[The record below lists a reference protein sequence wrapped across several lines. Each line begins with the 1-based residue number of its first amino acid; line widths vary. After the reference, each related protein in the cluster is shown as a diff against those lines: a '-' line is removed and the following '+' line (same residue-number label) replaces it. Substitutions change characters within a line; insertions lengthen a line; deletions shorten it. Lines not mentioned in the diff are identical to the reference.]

1 MARTK
6 KCRRVCCRPACRRFR
21 AQSGTRSVNIPLD
34 ELEAMRLVDLEHLEQ
49 GEASEKMGVSRG
61 TVQRLL
67 RAGREKLISALV
79 SGWHI
84 VIPDGDFGET
94 DFDGLLSHPVPI
106 RAVLGDSH
114 GSLLGQGCLQPGMVK
129 ATYGTGSSVM
139 MNIGKDPA
147 ASSHGLVTSIAWKRG
162 GTVDYV
168 LEGNLNYTGAV
179 ITWLKDNLGLVHA
192 CANRFRN
199 KGIEYDDLFSAGC
212 LGLVKAADGF
222 DESRGFAF
230 STYAVPAI
238 LGEMKRLFRDGG
250 AVKISRALKER
261 AREAAKLREEM
272 TAALSREP
280 TLRELAAK
288 MQVSE
293 YEMAQLVNLSM
304 PVASLTEL
312 HEENDRQI
320 DIPVESEEEEIQNKL
335 ALSEVLKILPE
346 NDRRLI
352 ELRYYKG
359 LTQTKTAEI
368 LGLSQVQVSRR
379 ERTILL
385 ELRRKLTG

>member
-1 MARTK
+1 M
-6 KCRRVCCRPACRRFR
+6 RRE
-21 AQSGTRSVNIPLD
+21 
-34 ELEAMRLVDLEHLEQ
+34 EL
-49 GEASEKMGVSRG
+49 
-61 TVQRLL
+61 
-67 RAGREKLISALV
+67 I
-79 SGWHI
+79 
-84 VIPDGDFGET
+84 
-94 DFDGLLSHPVPI
+94 
-106 RAVLGDSH
+106 
-114 GSLLGQGCLQPGMVK
+114 C
-129 ATYGTGSSVM
+129 
-139 MNIGKDPA
+139 
-147 ASSHGLVTSIAWKRG
+147 
-162 GTVDYV
+162 
-168 LEGNLNYTGAV
+168 
-179 ITWLKDNLGLVHA
+179 DNLGLVHA

-379 ERTILL
+379 ERTLLL

>member
-1 MARTK
+1 M
-6 KCRRVCCRPACRRFR
+6 RRE
-21 AQSGTRSVNIPLD
+21 
-34 ELEAMRLVDLEHLEQ
+34 EL
-49 GEASEKMGVSRG
+49 
-61 TVQRLL
+61 
-67 RAGREKLISALV
+67 I
-79 SGWHI
+79 
-84 VIPDGDFGET
+84 
-94 DFDGLLSHPVPI
+94 
-106 RAVLGDSH
+106 
-114 GSLLGQGCLQPGMVK
+114 C
-129 ATYGTGSSVM
+129 
-139 MNIGKDPA
+139 
-147 ASSHGLVTSIAWKRG
+147 
-162 GTVDYV
+162 
-168 LEGNLNYTGAV
+168 
-179 ITWLKDNLGLVHA
+179 DNLGLVHA

-250 AVKISRALKER
+250 AVKVSRALKER
-261 AREAAKLREEM
+261 AREVAKLREEM

-352 ELRYYKG
+352 ELRYYEG

>member
-1 MARTK
+1 M
-6 KCRRVCCRPACRRFR
+6 RRE
-21 AQSGTRSVNIPLD
+21 
-34 ELEAMRLVDLEHLEQ
+34 EL
-49 GEASEKMGVSRG
+49 
-61 TVQRLL
+61 
-67 RAGREKLISALV
+67 I
-79 SGWHI
+79 
-84 VIPDGDFGET
+84 
-94 DFDGLLSHPVPI
+94 
-106 RAVLGDSH
+106 
-114 GSLLGQGCLQPGMVK
+114 C
-129 ATYGTGSSVM
+129 
-139 MNIGKDPA
+139 
-147 ASSHGLVTSIAWKRG
+147 
-162 GTVDYV
+162 
-168 LEGNLNYTGAV
+168 
-179 ITWLKDNLGLVHA
+179 DNLGLVHA

-238 LGEMKRLFRDGG
+238 LGEMKRLFRDSG

-312 HEENDRQI
+312 H
-320 DIPVESEEEEIQNKL
+320 
-335 ALSEVLKILPE
+335 
-346 NDRRLI
+346 
-352 ELRYYKG
+352 
-359 LTQTKTAEI
+359 
-368 LGLSQVQVSRR
+368 
-379 ERTILL
+379 
-385 ELRRKLTG
+385 

>member
-1 MARTK
+1 M
-6 KCRRVCCRPACRRFR
+6 RRE
-21 AQSGTRSVNIPLD
+21 
-34 ELEAMRLVDLEHLEQ
+34 EL
-49 GEASEKMGVSRG
+49 
-61 TVQRLL
+61 
-67 RAGREKLISALV
+67 I
-79 SGWHI
+79 
-84 VIPDGDFGET
+84 
-94 DFDGLLSHPVPI
+94 
-106 RAVLGDSH
+106 
-114 GSLLGQGCLQPGMVK
+114 C
-129 ATYGTGSSVM
+129 
-139 MNIGKDPA
+139 
-147 ASSHGLVTSIAWKRG
+147 
-162 GTVDYV
+162 
-168 LEGNLNYTGAV
+168 
-179 ITWLKDNLGLVHA
+179 DNLGLVHA

-312 HEENDRQI
+312 HEENERQI

>member
-1 MARTK
+1 M
-6 KCRRVCCRPACRRFR
+6 RRE
-21 AQSGTRSVNIPLD
+21 
-34 ELEAMRLVDLEHLEQ
+34 EL
-49 GEASEKMGVSRG
+49 
-61 TVQRLL
+61 
-67 RAGREKLISALV
+67 I
-79 SGWHI
+79 
-84 VIPDGDFGET
+84 
-94 DFDGLLSHPVPI
+94 
-106 RAVLGDSH
+106 
-114 GSLLGQGCLQPGMVK
+114 C
-129 ATYGTGSSVM
+129 
-139 MNIGKDPA
+139 
-147 ASSHGLVTSIAWKRG
+147 
-162 GTVDYV
+162 
-168 LEGNLNYTGAV
+168 
-179 ITWLKDNLGLVHA
+179 DNLGLVHA

-238 LGEMKRLFRDGG
+238 LGEIKRLFRDGG
-250 AVKISRALKER
+250 AVKVSRALKER

-272 TAALSREP
+272 TASLSREP
-280 TLRELAAK
+280 TLREMAAQ

-293 YEMAQLVNLSM
+293 YEMAQLVNLSL

-335 ALSEVLKILPE
+335 ALVEVLKVLPE

-352 ELRYYKG
+352 ELRYYEG
-359 LTQTKTAEI
+359 LTQTKTAER

-385 ELRRKLTG
+385 ELRRRLTG

>member
-1 MARTK
+1 MHRE
-6 KCRRVCCRPACRRFR
+6 
-21 AQSGTRSVNIPLD
+21 
-34 ELEAMRLVDLEHLEQ
+34 EL
-49 GEASEKMGVSRG
+49 
-61 TVQRLL
+61 
-67 RAGREKLISALV
+67 I
-79 SGWHI
+79 
-84 VIPDGDFGET
+84 
-94 DFDGLLSHPVPI
+94 
-106 RAVLGDSH
+106 
-114 GSLLGQGCLQPGMVK
+114 C
-129 ATYGTGSSVM
+129 
-139 MNIGKDPA
+139 
-147 ASSHGLVTSIAWKRG
+147 
-162 GTVDYV
+162 
-168 LEGNLNYTGAV
+168 
-179 ITWLKDNLGLVHA
+179 DNLGLVHA

>member
-1 MARTK
+1 M
-6 KCRRVCCRPACRRFR
+6 RRE
-21 AQSGTRSVNIPLD
+21 
-34 ELEAMRLVDLEHLEQ
+34 EL
-49 GEASEKMGVSRG
+49 
-61 TVQRLL
+61 
-67 RAGREKLISALV
+67 I
-79 SGWHI
+79 
-84 VIPDGDFGET
+84 
-94 DFDGLLSHPVPI
+94 
-106 RAVLGDSH
+106 
-114 GSLLGQGCLQPGMVK
+114 
-129 ATYGTGSSVM
+129 Y
-139 MNIGKDPA
+139 
-147 ASSHGLVTSIAWKRG
+147 
-162 GTVDYV
+162 
-168 LEGNLNYTGAV
+168 
-179 ITWLKDNLGLVHA
+179 DNLGLVHA

-199 KGIEYDDLFSAGC
+199 KWIEYDDLFSAGC

>member
-1 MARTK
+1 M
-6 KCRRVCCRPACRRFR
+6 RRE
-21 AQSGTRSVNIPLD
+21 
-34 ELEAMRLVDLEHLEQ
+34 EL
-49 GEASEKMGVSRG
+49 
-61 TVQRLL
+61 
-67 RAGREKLISALV
+67 I
-79 SGWHI
+79 
-84 VIPDGDFGET
+84 
-94 DFDGLLSHPVPI
+94 
-106 RAVLGDSH
+106 
-114 GSLLGQGCLQPGMVK
+114 C
-129 ATYGTGSSVM
+129 
-139 MNIGKDPA
+139 
-147 ASSHGLVTSIAWKRG
+147 
-162 GTVDYV
+162 
-168 LEGNLNYTGAV
+168 
-179 ITWLKDNLGLVHA
+179 DNLGLVHA

>member
-1 MARTK
+1 M
-6 KCRRVCCRPACRRFR
+6 RRE
-21 AQSGTRSVNIPLD
+21 
-34 ELEAMRLVDLEHLEQ
+34 EL
-49 GEASEKMGVSRG
+49 
-61 TVQRLL
+61 
-67 RAGREKLISALV
+67 I
-79 SGWHI
+79 
-84 VIPDGDFGET
+84 
-94 DFDGLLSHPVPI
+94 
-106 RAVLGDSH
+106 
-114 GSLLGQGCLQPGMVK
+114 C
-129 ATYGTGSSVM
+129 
-139 MNIGKDPA
+139 
-147 ASSHGLVTSIAWKRG
+147 
-162 GTVDYV
+162 
-168 LEGNLNYTGAV
+168 
-179 ITWLKDNLGLVHA
+179 DNLGLVHA

-293 YEMAQLVNLSM
+293 YEMAQLVTLSM

>member
-1 MARTK
+1 ML
-6 KCRRVCCRPACRRFR
+6 RRE
-21 AQSGTRSVNIPLD
+21 
-34 ELEAMRLVDLEHLEQ
+34 EL
-49 GEASEKMGVSRG
+49 
-61 TVQRLL
+61 
-67 RAGREKLISALV
+67 I
-79 SGWHI
+79 
-84 VIPDGDFGET
+84 
-94 DFDGLLSHPVPI
+94 
-106 RAVLGDSH
+106 
-114 GSLLGQGCLQPGMVK
+114 C
-129 ATYGTGSSVM
+129 
-139 MNIGKDPA
+139 
-147 ASSHGLVTSIAWKRG
+147 
-162 GTVDYV
+162 
-168 LEGNLNYTGAV
+168 
-179 ITWLKDNLGLVHA
+179 DNLGLVHA

-280 TLRELAAK
+280 TLREMAAK

-352 ELRYYKG
+352 ELRYYEG

>member
-1 MARTK
+1 M
-6 KCRRVCCRPACRRFR
+6 RR
-21 AQSGTRSVNIPLD
+21 
-34 ELEAMRLVDLEHLEQ
+34 EDL
-49 GEASEKMGVSRG
+49 
-61 TVQRLL
+61 
-67 RAGREKLISALV
+67 I
-79 SGWHI
+79 
-84 VIPDGDFGET
+84 
-94 DFDGLLSHPVPI
+94 
-106 RAVLGDSH
+106 
-114 GSLLGQGCLQPGMVK
+114 C
-129 ATYGTGSSVM
+129 
-139 MNIGKDPA
+139 
-147 ASSHGLVTSIAWKRG
+147 
-162 GTVDYV
+162 
-168 LEGNLNYTGAV
+168 
-179 ITWLKDNLGLVHA
+179 DNLGLVHA

-222 DESRGFAF
+222 DETRGFAF

>member
-1 MARTK
+1 M
-6 KCRRVCCRPACRRFR
+6 RR
-21 AQSGTRSVNIPLD
+21 
-34 ELEAMRLVDLEHLEQ
+34 EDL
-49 GEASEKMGVSRG
+49 
-61 TVQRLL
+61 
-67 RAGREKLISALV
+67 I
-79 SGWHI
+79 
-84 VIPDGDFGET
+84 
-94 DFDGLLSHPVPI
+94 
-106 RAVLGDSH
+106 
-114 GSLLGQGCLQPGMVK
+114 C
-129 ATYGTGSSVM
+129 
-139 MNIGKDPA
+139 
-147 ASSHGLVTSIAWKRG
+147 
-162 GTVDYV
+162 
-168 LEGNLNYTGAV
+168 
-179 ITWLKDNLGLVHA
+179 DNLGLVHA

-280 TLRELAAK
+280 TLRELSAK

>member
-1 MARTK
+1 M
-6 KCRRVCCRPACRRFR
+6 RRE
-21 AQSGTRSVNIPLD
+21 
-34 ELEAMRLVDLEHLEQ
+34 EL
-49 GEASEKMGVSRG
+49 
-61 TVQRLL
+61 
-67 RAGREKLISALV
+67 I
-79 SGWHI
+79 
-84 VIPDGDFGET
+84 
-94 DFDGLLSHPVPI
+94 
-106 RAVLGDSH
+106 
-114 GSLLGQGCLQPGMVK
+114 C
-129 ATYGTGSSVM
+129 
-139 MNIGKDPA
+139 
-147 ASSHGLVTSIAWKRG
+147 
-162 GTVDYV
+162 
-168 LEGNLNYTGAV
+168 
-179 ITWLKDNLGLVHA
+179 DNLGLVHA

-352 ELRYYKG
+352 GLRYYRG
-359 LTQTKTAEI
+359 LTQTKAAEI

-385 ELRRKLTG
+385 EPRRKLTG

>member
-1 MARTK
+1 M
-6 KCRRVCCRPACRRFR
+6 RRE
-21 AQSGTRSVNIPLD
+21 
-34 ELEAMRLVDLEHLEQ
+34 EL
-49 GEASEKMGVSRG
+49 
-61 TVQRLL
+61 
-67 RAGREKLISALV
+67 I
-79 SGWHI
+79 
-84 VIPDGDFGET
+84 
-94 DFDGLLSHPVPI
+94 
-106 RAVLGDSH
+106 
-114 GSLLGQGCLQPGMVK
+114 C
-129 ATYGTGSSVM
+129 
-139 MNIGKDPA
+139 
-147 ASSHGLVTSIAWKRG
+147 
-162 GTVDYV
+162 
-168 LEGNLNYTGAV
+168 
-179 ITWLKDNLGLVHA
+179 DNLGLVHA

-359 LTQTKTAEI
+359 LTQTKSAEI

>member
-1 MARTK
+1 M
-6 KCRRVCCRPACRRFR
+6 RRE
-21 AQSGTRSVNIPLD
+21 
-34 ELEAMRLVDLEHLEQ
+34 EL
-49 GEASEKMGVSRG
+49 
-61 TVQRLL
+61 
-67 RAGREKLISALV
+67 I
-79 SGWHI
+79 
-84 VIPDGDFGET
+84 
-94 DFDGLLSHPVPI
+94 
-106 RAVLGDSH
+106 
-114 GSLLGQGCLQPGMVK
+114 C
-129 ATYGTGSSVM
+129 
-139 MNIGKDPA
+139 
-147 ASSHGLVTSIAWKRG
+147 
-162 GTVDYV
+162 
-168 LEGNLNYTGAV
+168 
-179 ITWLKDNLGLVHA
+179 DNLGLVHA

-199 KGIEYDDLFSAGC
+199 KGIEYDYLFSAGC

>member
-1 MARTK
+1 M
-6 KCRRVCCRPACRRFR
+6 RR
-21 AQSGTRSVNIPLD
+21 
-34 ELEAMRLVDLEHLEQ
+34 EDL
-49 GEASEKMGVSRG
+49 
-61 TVQRLL
+61 
-67 RAGREKLISALV
+67 I
-79 SGWHI
+79 
-84 VIPDGDFGET
+84 
-94 DFDGLLSHPVPI
+94 
-106 RAVLGDSH
+106 
-114 GSLLGQGCLQPGMVK
+114 C
-129 ATYGTGSSVM
+129 
-139 MNIGKDPA
+139 
-147 ASSHGLVTSIAWKRG
+147 
-162 GTVDYV
+162 
-168 LEGNLNYTGAV
+168 
-179 ITWLKDNLGLVHA
+179 DNLGLVHA

>member
-1 MARTK
+1 M
-6 KCRRVCCRPACRRFR
+6 RRE
-21 AQSGTRSVNIPLD
+21 
-34 ELEAMRLVDLEHLEQ
+34 EL
-49 GEASEKMGVSRG
+49 
-61 TVQRLL
+61 
-67 RAGREKLISALV
+67 I
-79 SGWHI
+79 
-84 VIPDGDFGET
+84 
-94 DFDGLLSHPVPI
+94 
-106 RAVLGDSH
+106 
-114 GSLLGQGCLQPGMVK
+114 C
-129 ATYGTGSSVM
+129 
-139 MNIGKDPA
+139 
-147 ASSHGLVTSIAWKRG
+147 
-162 GTVDYV
+162 
-168 LEGNLNYTGAV
+168 
-179 ITWLKDNLGLVHA
+179 DNLGLVHA

-272 TAALSREP
+272 TAALLREP

-379 ERTILL
+379 ERTILI

>member
-1 MARTK
+1 M
-6 KCRRVCCRPACRRFR
+6 RRE
-21 AQSGTRSVNIPLD
+21 
-34 ELEAMRLVDLEHLEQ
+34 EL
-49 GEASEKMGVSRG
+49 
-61 TVQRLL
+61 
-67 RAGREKLISALV
+67 I
-79 SGWHI
+79 
-84 VIPDGDFGET
+84 
-94 DFDGLLSHPVPI
+94 
-106 RAVLGDSH
+106 
-114 GSLLGQGCLQPGMVK
+114 C
-129 ATYGTGSSVM
+129 
-139 MNIGKDPA
+139 
-147 ASSHGLVTSIAWKRG
+147 
-162 GTVDYV
+162 
-168 LEGNLNYTGAV
+168 
-179 ITWLKDNLGLVHA
+179 DNLGLVHA

-280 TLRELAAK
+280 TLRELAVK

-293 YEMAQLVNLSM
+293 YEMAQLVNLLM

>member
-1 MARTK
+1 M
-6 KCRRVCCRPACRRFR
+6 RRE
-21 AQSGTRSVNIPLD
+21 
-34 ELEAMRLVDLEHLEQ
+34 EL
-49 GEASEKMGVSRG
+49 
-61 TVQRLL
+61 
-67 RAGREKLISALV
+67 I
-79 SGWHI
+79 
-84 VIPDGDFGET
+84 
-94 DFDGLLSHPVPI
+94 
-106 RAVLGDSH
+106 
-114 GSLLGQGCLQPGMVK
+114 C
-129 ATYGTGSSVM
+129 
-139 MNIGKDPA
+139 
-147 ASSHGLVTSIAWKRG
+147 
-162 GTVDYV
+162 
-168 LEGNLNYTGAV
+168 
-179 ITWLKDNLGLVHA
+179 DNLGLVHA

-238 LGEMKRLFRDGG
+238 LGEMKRLFRDSG
-250 AVKISRALKER
+250 AVKISR

-280 TLRELAAK
+280 TMRELAAK

>member
-1 MARTK
+1 M
-6 KCRRVCCRPACRRFR
+6 RRE
-21 AQSGTRSVNIPLD
+21 
-34 ELEAMRLVDLEHLEQ
+34 EL
-49 GEASEKMGVSRG
+49 
-61 TVQRLL
+61 
-67 RAGREKLISALV
+67 I
-79 SGWHI
+79 
-84 VIPDGDFGET
+84 
-94 DFDGLLSHPVPI
+94 
-106 RAVLGDSH
+106 
-114 GSLLGQGCLQPGMVK
+114 C
-129 ATYGTGSSVM
+129 
-139 MNIGKDPA
+139 
-147 ASSHGLVTSIAWKRG
+147 
-162 GTVDYV
+162 
-168 LEGNLNYTGAV
+168 
-179 ITWLKDNLGLVHA
+179 DNLGLVHA

-238 LGEMKRLFRDGG
+238 LGEMKRLFRDSG

-288 MQVSE
+288 MQVPE

-312 HEENDRQI
+312 HEENERQI